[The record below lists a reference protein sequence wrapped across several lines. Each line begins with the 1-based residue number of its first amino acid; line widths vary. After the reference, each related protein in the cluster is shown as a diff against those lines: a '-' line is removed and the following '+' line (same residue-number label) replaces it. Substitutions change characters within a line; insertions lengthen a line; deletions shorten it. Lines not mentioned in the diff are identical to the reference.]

1 MEAEARVVLSVS
13 VVVPGYEYGR
23 RGPVLLKTALSSLA
37 KRGYKHAVAMTRVG
51 SRRHGR
57 ETRVGGRAYL
67 LPLDFVKG

>member
-1 MEAEARVVLSVS
+1 MLVEAEARVVLSVS

-23 RGPVLLKTALSSLA
+23 RGSVLLKTALSSLS

-57 ETRVGGRAYL
+57 ASPQTNNDLVRGG
-67 LPLDFVKG
+67 